1 MWTMFFF
8 KVLNENFYHVTCG
21 WSKCNVETLE
31 RNTTNQTAF
40 YFDRLI
46 NPHLYC
52 ATQQIHHVKSTHKR
66 PLPKFDRAKEMTKF
80 GKYFSIKLYIFRM
93 ELHLSFGT
101 NESTQLELINKFIP
115 KMGIVYSAFQ
125 FIPGKSDSRTA
136 T

>member
-1 MWTMFFF
+1 M
-8 KVLNENFYHVTCG
+8 
-21 WSKCNVETLE
+21 E

-52 ATQQIHHVKSTHKR
+52 ATQQIHQVKSTHKQT
-66 PLPKFDRAKEMTKF
+66 LPKFDRAKEMTKF

-136 T
+136 TL